1 MKKIDKELFT
11 TYIKANVSPML
22 IDFMEANDIPDAVI
36 IPANIKQSELVGH
49 YDKEEYVA
57 PKWYNELTNNKNKVL
72 VIDKIDSIKKE
83 EQTKFVEILE
93 YKKIS
98 TFELP
103 KNVVI
108 FVTADIINNN
118 TINEE
123 IYSLVA
129 HIEG

>member
-11 TYIKANVSPML
+11 SYIKANVSPML
-22 IDFMEANDIPDAVI
+22 IDFMKGSDIPDAVI
-36 IPANIKQSELVGH
+36 IPANIKIEDLNGH
-49 YDKEEYVA
+49 YEETEYVA
-57 PKWYNELTNNKNKVL
+57 PKWYNELIKNKPMVL
-72 VIDKIDSIKKE
+72 VIDSIDIIKKE
-83 EQTKFVEILE
+83 EQVKFVEILK
-93 YKKIS
+93 YKKVS

-103 KNVVI
+103 ENVVI
-108 FVTADIINNN
+108 FVTANQIDNN